1 MGMGIYGLNLLAEEE
16 GVIVIRRILLAA
28 GLRYGLKQSLGTR
41 NSLWLLLSRLA
52 EPMVR
57 RFWPVAT
64 QLKFWAL
71 KHPVVGV
78 LPQTCPTMW
87 SVDVHE
93 VPLYLADFF
102 SRFFILKNTK
112 HNASSWVTIQSDF

>member
-1 MGMGIYGLNLLAEEE
+1 MGIYGLNLLAEEE

-28 GLRYGLKQSLGTR
+28 GLRYGL
-41 NSLWLLLSRLA
+41 NLSRLA

-78 LPQTCPTMW
+78 LPQTCLTMRR
-87 SVDVHE
+87 VDVHAA
-93 VPLYLADFF
+93 PLYLADFF
-102 SRFFILKNTK
+102 
-112 HNASSWVTIQSDF
+112 